1 MQSAKFEK
9 PSKYRVVDVLVG
21 ASNPYS
27 LDVLEAVRQEL
38 PDLKIE
44 VLEDH
49 KQCKGGDLLIALSY
63 GRRIPESVF
72 SRYGLA
78 TVLHASALPEGR
90 GWSPANWMLENLET
104 FFTISLIQL
113 ANEIDGGAIIAQRRF
128 EIGIGDLWEN
138 FIQESQQIQQTLLLE
153 LLRGELDVINPK
165 QQEGSAS
172 YFRKRSPADSEIDPY
187 QSLEK
192 QWGKIRAAD
201 PSRYPNFFRIHGKE
215 FVIEVKQRGK
225 EK

>member
-21 ASNPYS
+21 TSNPYS
-27 LDVLEAVRQEL
+27 LSVIEAVRQEL
-38 PDLKIE
+38 HDVKVE
-44 VLEDH
+44 VIEDH
-49 KQCKGGDLLIALSY
+49 SQCKGGDLLIGLSY
-63 GRRIPESVF
+63 GRRIPESVIA
-72 SRYGLA
+72 RYGLA
-78 TVLHASALPEGR
+78 TVVHASALPEGR

-104 FFTISLIQL
+104 SFTISLIQL
-113 ANEIDGGAIIAQRRF
+113 AKEIDEGPIIAQRRF
-128 EIGIGDLWEN
+128 EMGIGDLWGE
-138 FIQESQQIQQTLLLE
+138 FIQESKRIQKTLLIE
-153 LLRGELDVINPK
+153 LLRGELDVLNPR

-172 YFRKRSPADSEIDPY
+172 YYRKRTPADSEIDPS

-215 FVIEVKQRGK
+215 FVIEVKQRGT
-225 EK
+225 EN

>member
-49 KQCKGGDLLIALSY
+49 KQCKGGELLIALSY

-78 TVLHASALPEGR
+78 TVVHASALPEGR

-104 FFTISLIQL
+104 SFTISLIQL
-113 ANEIDGGAIIAQRRF
+113 ANEIDGGPIIAQRRF

-138 FIQESQQIQQTLLLE
+138 FLQESQQIQQTLLLE
-153 LLRGELDVINPK
+153 LLRGELDVLNPK

-172 YFRKRSPADSEIDPY
+172 YFRKRSPADSEIDPS

-225 EK
+225 LN